1 MTLEEI
7 DALRA
12 PEQQLPGTSFEAYTH
27 LCVRAGVTDGISKA
41 LYESLP
47 LLKASAE
54 EDERLGEVD
63 GPESK
68 KKQSMKDRRKEERGE
83 LRSEGETPSEKFDLK
98 KDDGEE
104 EMGDGDDEDT
114 GEETET
120 AEADE
125 DEDDNQD
132 EDEAEMDKA
141 AIAVTDLMKAIDA
154 YNSVED
160 ALGGNDGDNREV
172 YLQARLDAGT
182 ISKSER
188 AELGRFWAGVEDDA
202 EPEPEDIH
210 KSLVDTIEEDDNA
223 SQLVD
228 ASDFLRTLVKGV
240 DGRMGQVVTEV
251 ARDGRATRELLKA
264 QGSLIKSLASHA
276 NQQDAIINTM
286 AARLAE
292 VENAPVPRRAITA
305 RPEDVSGRGLSKS
318 VVGGDPSTT
327 ISKAQVTDGL
337 RALMIHAVDSNDDA
351 AVTRLSHATALYE
364 QTGDLPT
371 NVMAALQ
378 QVS

>member
-1 MTLEEI
+1 MTLDEI
-7 DALRA
+7 EALRA
-12 PEQQLPGTSFEAYTH
+12 PEQRLPETSFEAYTH

-41 LYESLP
+41 AYESLP
-47 LLKASAE
+47 LMEGADEGDNLAKASAE
-54 EDERLGEVD
+54 EDE
-63 GPESK
+63 P
-68 KKQSMKDRRKEERGE
+68 
-83 LRSEGETPSEKFDLK
+83 PSEKFDLK

-104 EMGDGDDEDT
+104 EMGDDDDEDT

-125 DEDDNQD
+125 EEGEEDY
-132 EDEAEMDKA
+132 EMDKA
-141 AIAVTDLMKAIDA
+141 DIEVTDLMKAIDA
-154 YNSVED
+154 YAAVED
-160 ALGGNDGDNREV
+160 AVGGDDGDNREV
-172 YLQARLDAGT
+172 FLSARLDAGM

-188 AELGRFWAGVEDDA
+188 AELGRIWAEVEA
-202 EPEPEDIH
+202 AGIEEPEPEDIH
-210 KSLVDTIEEDDNA
+210 KSLVDTIEEDDDA

-251 ARDGRATRELLKA
+251 SRDGRATRELLKA
-264 QGSLIKSLASHA
+264 QGSLIKSLATHA
-276 NQQDAIINTM
+276 THQDEIIKSM

-292 VENAPVPRRAITA
+292 VESAPVPRRAITA
-305 RPEDVSGRGLSKS
+305 RPEEVNGRGLTKS
-318 VVGGDPSTT
+318 VGGGTPDRDDNL
-327 ISKAQVTDGL
+327 SKAQVTDAL
-337 RALMIHAVDSNDDA
+337 RALMIHAVDSDDGA

-371 NVMAALQ
+371 NVMAAIQ